1 MMQITCRTALA
12 VGLTLSGV
20 SLLNSCRSTGPD
32 GATITRAEVL
42 KTARTYTA
50 LTWQGNKRHALHGTA
65 PDGQQIDT
73 PDALTP
79 ARNRKPGF
87 WWKEGTNIGMPYKWG
102 GFDTPQ
108 QFTERLATE
117 RPVYAGDYASPAK
130 VAGGDD
136 AVCHYAAGIDCSG
149 LVSRCWGLPRPYSTR
164 ELPSICTPLS
174 SLDKLRP
181 GDIILRPG
189 EHVQIFVRWEDDT
202 HTRYRA
208 IEAAGD
214 PEWRCFEILYNRHTL
229 TTTRGFTPWRYK
241 GIRN

>member
-1 MMQITCRTALA
+1 MMPFARCAVLAALMA
-12 VGLTLSGV
+12 LTSLSL
-20 SLLNSCRSTGPD
+20 SNCRSTGPD

-42 KTARTYTA
+42 TTARTYTA
-50 LTWQGNKRHALHGTA
+50 LTWQGDKRHALHGTA
-65 PDGQQIDT
+65 PDGQRIDT
-73 PDALTP
+73 PDAISP
-79 ARNRKPGF
+79 AKHRKPGF
-87 WWKEGTNIGMPYKWG
+87 WWKNGTNTGMPYKWG
-102 GFDTPQ
+102 GFDTPK
-108 QFTERLATE
+108 QFTHRLATE
-117 RPVYAGDYASPAK
+117 PQVYAGDYASSAK

-136 AVCHYAAGIDCSG
+136 AVSRYAAGIDCSG

-164 ELPSICTPLS
+164 ELPGICKPLS
-174 SLDKLRP
+174 RLDDLRP

-189 EHVQIFVRWEDDT
+189 EHVQLFVRWEDPE

-214 PEWRCFEILYNRHTL
+214 PEWRCFEIIYNRHTL

>member
-1 MMQITCRTALA
+1 MACA
-12 VGLTLSGV
+12 VLSL
-20 SLLNSCRSTGPD
+20 SNCRSTGPD

-42 KTARTYTA
+42 TTARTYTA
-50 LTWQGNKRHALHGTA
+50 LTWQGDKRHALHDTA
-65 PDGQQIDT
+65 PDGQRIDT
-73 PDALTP
+73 PDTISP

-87 WWKEGTNIGMPYKWG
+87 WWKNGTNTGMPYKWG
-102 GFDTPQ
+102 GFDTPE
-108 QFTERLATE
+108 QFTHRLATE
-117 RPVYAGDYASPAK
+117 PQVYAGDYASPAK

-136 AVCHYAAGIDCSG
+136 AVSRYAAGIDCSG

-164 ELPSICTPLS
+164 ELPGICTPLS
-174 SLDKLRP
+174 SLDDLRP

-189 EHVQIFVRWEDDT
+189 EHVQLFVRWEDQE

-208 IEAAGD
+208 IEAAGA
-214 PEWRCFEILYNRHTL
+214 PEWRCFEIIYNRHTL

>member
-1 MMQITCRTALA
+1 MMSAARSGSLVVLMACA
-12 VGLTLSGV
+12 VLSL
-20 SLLNSCRSTGPD
+20 SNCRSTGPN

-42 KTARTYTA
+42 TTARTYTA
-50 LTWQGNKRHALHGTA
+50 LTWQGDKRHALHGTA
-65 PDGQQIDT
+65 PDGQRIDT
-73 PDALTP
+73 PDTISP

-87 WWKEGTNIGMPYKWG
+87 WWKNGTNTGMPYKWG
-102 GFDTPQ
+102 GFDTPE
-108 QFTERLATE
+108 QFTHRLATE
-117 RPVYAGDYASPAK
+117 PQVYAGDYASPAK

-136 AVCHYAAGIDCSG
+136 AVSRYAAGIDCSG

-164 ELPSICTPLS
+164 ELPGICKQLS
-174 SLDKLRP
+174 SLDDLRP

-189 EHVQIFVRWEDDT
+189 EHVQLFVRWEDPE

-208 IEAAGD
+208 IEAAGA
-214 PEWRCFEILYNRHTL
+214 PEWRCFEIIYNRHTL